1 MFTDEW
7 FPRWFKCTDHISEL
21 LTFDP
26 LSLKIISTSRILP
39 NCWKCQSNFY
49 RVEIVGFN
57 MKTWALC
64 MCEAQKRGDCHTPNI
79 WRRSGSLKR
88 KGMFETWRRF
98 GWVLPDPSSSLPLP
112 APPPDDTDT
121 LRDWGSEDTGT
132 KESSWQW
139 ESTKQDKEAE
149 EEEEASKWI
158 EEEWTGRTK
167 KDGKQ
172 KMERVWM
179 RWDRCEEKLGE
190 GISRK
195 AKKEKR
201 KTNKQQSKFNKFN
214 MFQRISCSGKN
225 SSCVSITWH

>member
-7 FPRWFKCTDHISEL
+7 FPRWFKSTDHISEL

-39 NCWKCQSNFY
+39 NCWKCQSNFH

-121 LRDWGSEDTGT
+121 LRDWGSEVTGT

-158 EEEWTGRTK
+158 EEEQK
-167 KDGKQ
+167 
-172 KMERVWM
+172 KMENK
-179 RWDRCEEKLGE
+179 RWRGCEWGGTDVKKNWERASVEKQRRKRE
-190 GISRK
+190 KQTNNKVNSTNSTCSR
-195 AKKEKR
+195 E
-201 KTNKQQSKFNKFN
+201 FH
-214 MFQRISCSGKN
+214 
-225 SSCVSITWH
+225 V